1 MKNLTF
7 GVQELSGKEIK
18 ETDAGLLLTAIAV
31 GSFWFACFIIVWKIG
46 AALGE
51 KSRRE

>member
-7 GVQELSGKEIK
+7 GVQELSGK